1 MKILLILLIINFIIS
16 GIDWLFLWF
25 TIECVKQRL
34 VWDKKFDS
42 SFMNN
47 ATFTLTSSLFRYG
60 IIVACPILNILFAI
74 IFITS
79 FDECV
84 DRSYDKM
91 KGYMKD
97 EN

>member
-25 TIECVKQRL
+25 IIECVKQRL
-34 VWDKKFDS
+34 GWNKEFDS
-42 SFMNN
+42 SLMTN
-47 ATFTLTSSLFRYG
+47 AIFASSLFRYG
-60 IIVACPILNILFAI
+60 IIAACPVLNVLFAI
-74 IFITS
+74 MFMTS

-84 DRSYDKM
+84 DDAYNRL
-91 KGYMKD
+91 KGYIKD

>member
-34 VWDKKFDS
+34 GWNNGFDS

-47 ATFTLTSSLFRYG
+47 AIFASSLFRYG
-60 IIVACPILNILFAI
+60 IIAACPVLNVLFAI
-74 IFITS
+74 MFITS

-84 DRSYDKM
+84 DASYNKL

>member
-16 GIDWLFLWF
+16 CIDWVFLWF
-25 TIECVKQRL
+25 AVQCVKQRL
-34 VWDKKFDS
+34 GWNKEFDP

-47 ATFTLTSSLFRYG
+47 ATSASSLFRYG
-60 IIVACPILNILFAI
+60 VMAACPVLNILFAI
-74 IFITS
+74 MFMTS

-84 DRSYDKM
+84 ESAYNKMERSI
-91 KGYMKD
+91 KD

>member
-25 TIECVKQRL
+25 IIECVKQRL
-34 VWDKKFDS
+34 GWDKEFDS
-42 SFMNN
+42 SLMNN
-47 ATFTLTSSLFRYG
+47 AIFASSLFRYG
-60 IIVACPILNILFAI
+60 IIAACPVLNVLFAI
-74 IFITS
+74 MFITS

-84 DRSYDKM
+84 DASYNKL

>member
-34 VWDKKFDS
+34 GWNKGFDS
-42 SFMNN
+42 SLMNT
-47 ATFTLTSSLFRYG
+47 AIFASSLFRYG
-60 IIVACPILNILFAI
+60 IIAACPVLNVLFAI
-74 IFITS
+74 MFITS

-84 DRSYDKM
+84 DASYNKL

>member
-16 GIDWLFLWF
+16 GIDWLFLRF
-25 TIECVKQRL
+25 TMECVKQRL
-34 VWDKKFDS
+34 GWYKEFDS

-47 ATFTLTSSLFRYG
+47 ATFTSSLFRYG
-60 IIVACPILNILFAI
+60 IIAACPVLNVLFAI
-74 IFITS
+74 MFITS

-84 DRSYDKM
+84 DASYNKL

>member
-25 TIECVKQRL
+25 IIECVKQRL
-34 VWDKKFDS
+34 GLNKEFDS
-42 SFMNN
+42 SLMNN
-47 ATFTLTSSLFRYG
+47 AIFASSLFRYG
-60 IIVACPILNILFAI
+60 IIAACPVLNVLFAI
-74 IFITS
+74 LFMTS

-84 DRSYDKM
+84 DASYNKL

>member
-1 MKILLILLIINFIIS
+1 MKILLILLIINFIVS

-34 VWDKKFDS
+34 EWNKGFDS
-42 SFMNN
+42 SLMNN
-47 ATFTLTSSLFRYG
+47 AIFTSSLFRYG
-60 IIVACPILNILFAI
+60 IIAACPVLNVLFAI
-74 IFITS
+74 MFITS

-84 DRSYDKM
+84 DASYNKL

>member
-16 GIDWLFLWF
+16 CIDWVFLWF
-25 TIECVKQRL
+25 AVQCVKQRL
-34 VWDKKFDS
+34 GWNKEFDP

-47 ATFTLTSSLFRYG
+47 ATSASSLFRYG
-60 IIVACPILNILFAI
+60 VMAACPVLNILFAI
-74 IFITS
+74 VFMTS

-84 DRSYDKM
+84 ESAYNKL
-91 KGYMKD
+91 KGYIED